1 VFHNTIGYL
10 KDSFLVIISS
20 LLLVLSFSN
29 FDLGSLVWVGL
40 VPFFLAVSGKRPVHG
55 FTLSTI
61 CGIFFFMG
69 IFSWILAIPNY
80 SLIHHAILAIYL
92 GLYFGFL
99 GLIFN
104 FISAR
109 CGLAPA
115 LIVAP
120 FIWVSLEYVRANFSF
135 LALPWG
141 LLGHTQYQHPL
152 VIQIAALVGTY
163 GVSFL
168 IVMVNSAI
176 VSLTYPYFRRLT
188 ATSQFSDII
197 ISIKPNLPLIIIAAL
212 LTVFTLTYGYVITSR
227 PIIGKRIRISAVQ
240 GNIEQA
246 KKWDTKYANDIM
258 RTYTAMTC
266 EAVKERPALIV
277 WPETATP
284 RSLSLD
290 SGLHSELR
298 NLVKKTSVP
307 LLTGSAEYQKFEKTG
322 GEKNKYF
329 NSAILFNSENEVVK
343 TQRYDKM
350 RLFPFSEYLPFKEIF
365 PWPLIKVPMIG
376 QYLPGEKYT
385 VFELPVFRFGVT
397 ICWENIFA
405 GLVRQL
411 VRRGAE
417 VIVNITNEARFGK
430 TAAPYQLAAISVF
443 RAVENRVFVI
453 RCANTGVSCI
463 IDPFGR
469 IVNRLKDDNGQD
481 IFIRGVMNGWIIPL
495 ESKTIYTKYGEL
507 AAWASL
513 LGSLLICMFVC
524 CIRRPQ
530 SIV

>member
-1 VFHNTIGYL
+1 MTEKLKRNIIDVFFCLCSSAIL
-10 KDSFLVIISS
+10 VCSFP
-20 LLLVLSFSN
+20 N
-29 FDLGSLVWVGL
+29 PDLGILAWVGL
-40 VPFFLAVSGKRPVHG
+40 VPFFLAVSGKSPVYG

-69 IFSWILAIPNY
+69 IFNWILVIPDY

-92 GLYFGFL
+92 GLYFGFF
-99 GLIFN
+99 GLIYN
-104 FISAR
+104 FISTR
-109 CGLAPA
+109 CGLALA
-115 LIVAP
+115 LIAAP

-141 LLGHTQYQHPL
+141 LLCHTQYQHPL
-152 VIQIAALVGTY
+152 VIQISALVGTY

-168 IVMVNSAI
+168 IVMVNAAI
-176 VSLTYPYFRRLT
+176 VSLTYPFFRRLT
-188 ATSQFSDII
+188 PLRQPSGMIFNQ
-197 ISIKPNLPLIIIAAL
+197 KPSCPLIIISVL
-212 LTVFTLTYGYVITSR
+212 LIVFTLTYGYVITSR
-227 PIIGKRIRISAVQ
+227 PIKGKHIRISAVQ

-246 KKWDTKYANDIM
+246 KKWNTKYANDIM
-258 RTYTAMTC
+258 KTYTSMTC
-266 EAVKERPALIV
+266 EAAKERPALII

-284 RSLSLD
+284 GSIILD

-298 NLVKKTSVP
+298 NLVSKTAIP
-307 LLTGSAEYQKFEKTG
+307 LLAGSAEYQKFEKTG
-322 GEKNKYF
+322 VEENKYF
-329 NSAILFNSENEVVK
+329 NSAILFNPENKMVK
-343 TQRYDKM
+343 TQRYAKI
-350 RLFPFSEYLPFKEIF
+350 RLFPFSEYLPFKDII
-365 PWPLIKVPMIG
+365 PWPLIKVSTIG
-376 QYLPGEKYT
+376 QYLPGKKHT

-411 VRRGAE
+411 VRQGAE

-469 IVNRLKDDNGQD
+469 IVNRLKDYNRQD

-495 ESKTIYTKYGEL
+495 ESKTIYTKYGEI
-507 AAWASL
+507 AAWTSL
-513 LGSLLICMFVC
+513 LGSLLICIFVC
-524 CIRRPQ
+524 CIKKPQ
-530 SIV
+530 PIV